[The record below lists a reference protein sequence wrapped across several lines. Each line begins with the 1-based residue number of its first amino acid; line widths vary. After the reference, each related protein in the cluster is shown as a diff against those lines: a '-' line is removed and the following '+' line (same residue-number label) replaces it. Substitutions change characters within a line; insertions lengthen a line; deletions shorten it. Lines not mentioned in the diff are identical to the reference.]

1 MGMDVFGTNGN
12 YFRANIWQW
21 RAICYA
27 MDLSGFD
34 VPDGWHIN
42 DGEGLQTQEEC
53 DILVEGLEHFLISWD
68 ADRLTYES
76 RVTRVDDEGHF
87 VDPGTPN
94 SHSPYWVDRVQ
105 LEEFIDFLKAC
116 GGFAIH

>member
-27 MDLSGFD
+27 IHLSGYQ
-34 VPDGWHIN
+34 VPEGWHIN
-42 DGEGLQTQEEC
+42 DGEGLETQEEC
-53 DILVEGLEHFLISWD
+53 NIMVEQLRQFLMKWNG
-68 ADRLTYES
+68 DRLTYE
-76 RVTRVDDEGHF
+76 TQEMRVDDEGRF

-94 SHSPYWVDRVQ
+94 SHSPYWVSREH
-105 LEEFIDFLKAC
+105 LEEFIDFLKSC
-116 GGFAIH
+116 DGFAIH